1 VVVGSGAGLAGG
13 VNCGTEVVDDEEQE
27 EEGNTAGRIVS
38 GSML

>member
-1 VVVGSGAGLAGG
+1 VVVGLSAGLAGG

-27 EEGNTAGRIVS
+27 EGNTAGRIVS